1 MSNSVDQRIVQMM
14 FDNAQFEKGVSSTLQ
29 SLKALDEGLTLK
41 KGSAGIDQ
49 VQKSVNNLKFDNAIS
64 QTSGF
69 EKALGSLKTTAGGV
83 FSSIMDAVGNMSSGI
98 KLVTGLLGSGLAGM
112 MISGGWK
119 RASNINMAEFKLRGM
134 YEAMGYKGK
143 EAGEMVEKA
152 MDDAAK
158 AVDGTAYALDSAV
171 MAASN
176 LAASGVEAGP
186 ALEGTLRSI
195 AGLAAMSG
203 RDFDSVAQ
211 IVSTVAGQGKLMT
224 MQLRQFEMS
233 GLNVAAIL
241 ADAFDTTE
249 ETIREMVTDG
259 KVSFEV
265 FSQVMEEKFAGAAA
279 KANETFD
286 GSLANI
292 RAALSRTFATFFVYG
307 QKGMVPVF
315 NGIRMAING
324 VNTALSPLLGEDGV
338 LTKGAY
344 KVLTKVGKALKS
356 WSGYVDKYVK
366 DADGNIQ
373 SVREWFRQEEIDK
386 MTRFFQ
392 GIADALQTPMNVLA
406 QVLPRVVRI
415 FMYVGGIIRE
425 VVRLFGELVSP
436 IFTAF
441 KNVFSDN
448 FFGMVSSWI
457 ANLVKHVYDLV
468 SAFHIGRA
476 YGAVL
481 EAVFTALFSI
491 IKAVAGVV
499 GGVFTVAFRIA
510 SDVIFALAKA
520 VEVVLDVIG
529 GFIDMFGWAAQAVEH
544 FLKRAVKTNHTGFA
558 KIATGF
564 KNLTK
569 GAKLFLDVV
578 AGKDKAFSKFTK
590 FISSLDKG
598 AGEKVKAM
606 GAAFETF
613 SAVVS
618 HSGEL
623 IQGTFR
629 FIADTVYDFIKPFLG
644 PLREAIWDIGD
655 GVVSFIDTI
664 AGGISELVPEKIRE
678 TADSISQFFGNL
690 VGFTQLDGAA
700 GTVAGFFEGLKEQ
713 VTSSDLYQK
722 ASEHVSE
729 FTESFKAFA
738 ESFKESS
745 AGVAADVLDRL
756 KGAIG
761 GFFEFLE
768 PARQALQNFLDF
780 FKLGEFDG
788 TLESFGSILDNIKEK
803 LDISGAIQGAVDFL
817 IAAGK
822 AIAFFFGAIASA
834 PVLVATSAMT
844 AVRALLERMSPFL
857 FLASEAFQKFGGAVS
872 EAFGKLQESFAEG
885 GFSLELVQN
894 FAESVAEAFSS
905 LLGDLGNILPRIG
918 TTIFNYFRDTFVS
931 LGDTLKNLS
940 VDAIQPI
947 FDAIGGFISDLGIID
962 KLKGFGLSGPL
973 EALSSFF
980 TSVVPSKV
988 VEVVHAIGSFISMAS
1003 SAAFSV
1009 AGVAFEAVSSG
1020 ASHFFKFLSK
1030 IGESLAGFKDTAVNA
1045 FKGLGGLST
1054 PFENFFEKIRTA
1066 VEWFS
1071 WSMNN
1076 GSSFKDAFRSFA
1088 SSIRQGFNGLIE
1100 EASPVISDFARK
1112 LGDGLKTSFEAIIGD
1127 FGSFVGSALSTVPKL
1142 IGEALGALDS
1152 LGAFDGLKDAGFTK
1166 PLNALQDFFSN
1177 VAPAKIKDVAKN
1189 ISNFLA
1195 PSLGGLMS
1203 FGGKV
1208 RQIFADSD
1216 FFGPMKTFGASVGD
1230 ALKTFFDAID
1240 GKDISV
1246 EAVKDLA
1253 HSIADSFGQFLS
1265 ESFAKVLD
1273 VGGQLFGALTSVIG
1287 GPFEKIASFGGNVFG
1302 KISGFIKGLFEVIAS
1317 FDPTGFLQNFD
1328 LSAPLE
1334 SVKNF
1339 VSEALDIDVS
1349 KLSGL
1354 NGVIETIKGV
1364 IKKLLGL
1371 EDEVDKG
1378 FDFSMLKNE
1387 SGSIYRRLF
1396 EKYFGDTG
1404 DLDGSVSSV
1413 GERVKSIIDGFKK
1426 FINDPLGTVF
1436 DILANA
1442 VNTFAEKY
1450 SEFKTKLDTD
1460 KLKTFV
1466 DDVAKLAKHAAG
1478 LVVLWEV
1485 VQMFENVGHFASSM
1499 ARMADAF
1506 RTLAFEMKQLSQDAR
1521 RFIRTQAILNIAIA
1535 IGILIAAI
1543 AGLVYILKNNDSGD
1557 IMAAITIVEVL
1568 LLELVGIMVIIS
1580 YLKFEPEKIAG
1591 FISVVQSLALAVAAM
1606 ALIIALLGG
1615 LDEGQ
1620 LYRGLGALTGI
1631 MVMMT
1636 ILMAVTTMV
1645 PEHFGSLKGTF
1656 LGIAAALLVIT
1667 VVVQILGS
1675 MDPGVLSRGGALL
1688 IGLMVLL
1695 GVLSATVQ
1703 HFSKGAAVGATAL
1716 IEIAASILILTAA
1729 IGVLAMIPSSRLDE
1743 AVFEV
1748 VGLIAVMTTAL
1759 IALTRFTKSSD
1770 LKGTGKALA
1779 GFAASII
1786 LISVAVGMLA
1796 FVSEFGGNLAGGL
1809 ASVIVLI
1816 AAMSVAILAISTM
1829 GKDAENAAKA
1839 IKAFGVAIGIIAV
1852 AVVALSLLPSAQ
1864 VIPALLGLCAVIVLF
1879 AGSLT
1884 VLTLAAGK
1892 FPQGAGLLIG
1902 MFVAI
1907 GAMALMVAGAISWLA
1922 KSLNDSP
1929 QIVSALS
1936 TLCTGLIVF
1945 AVAMAALIAIAD
1957 LFKAGA
1963 ILVVAVLLAFGA
1975 TSLMVATAME
1985 TLADALLKLSIIGPR
2000 FALSIVD
2007 SLKLLGNGLWEARES
2022 MAQGIAGIGSAM
2034 IAGFLMIIPEGL
2046 RVFGAFLLELVGV
2059 AIEFA
2064 PAMGEAAIV
2073 LIGGLVSGI
2082 ATGIENHGGDV
2093 LDAVLHLFDVVIA
2106 GIKDVF
2112 TGALTEFGNWLADI
2126 TGFAASA
2133 EAEASQ
2139 SAGDM
2144 SKAASESAKENNTVA
2159 EDTKEELAEAKKAWE
2174 TETPGI
2180 AALAEK
2186 YGLSGIGGIK
2196 DSAKGFNIMEVLG
2209 LDSASMDINLAEL
2222 SEKAKSMGITLP
2234 ENITTMVEN
2243 GLGETSLSSIM
2254 DEQGFID
2261 TEAATTL
2268 ASDAGVSVAQDGWG
2282 PGLEEGISSTAKLDD
2297 LLAGTG
2303 VVDLDAITTQFT
2315 EAGSTASTSFVGG
2328 FEDGLVIDG
2337 SGPVKKAAEK
2347 MKMEKEF
2354 KSSGSIDGKAAVAGF
2369 ESGLKKFAD
2378 KAKNASSAAQKK
2390 IKDDEKN
2397 MKSAGRSSGS
2407 ALVEGLI
2414 SGINSQ
2420 IPALTSAVEKLERL
2434 AERAY
2439 NAKAKIKSPSR
2450 VWAKMGA
2457 YMVQGLIVGMESM
2470 HGSLKTASED
2480 TADLAISTA
2489 ATQMSYL
2496 SGLLEDIDDQPVI
2509 RPVLDLTDYNAG
2521 LAQMQGFDTYNQLV
2535 SAQSALRGLSVMPR
2549 GYQESETDGSKSG
2562 PNISIYLNYD
2572 ASADANQIVMDIANG
2587 LEARLA
2593 MEGV

>member
-41 KGSAGIDQ
+41 KGTTGLDQ
-49 VQKSVNNLKFDNAIS
+49 VQKSVNNIKFDNAIS

-83 FSSIMDAVGNMSSGI
+83 FSSIMDAVSNMSGGI
-98 KLVTGLLGSGLAGM
+98 KVVTGLLTTGLAGM
-112 MISGGWK
+112 MISGAWK
-119 RASNINMAEFKLRGM
+119 RASNINMAEFKLTGM

-143 EAGEMVEKA
+143 QAADMVALA
-152 MDDAAK
+152 MDNAAE

-186 ALEGTLRSI
+186 ALKGTLQAI

-249 ETIREMVTDG
+249 ETIRDMVTDG

-279 KANETFD
+279 KANETFE

-292 RAALSRTFATFFVYG
+292 QAALSRTFATFDVYF
-307 QKGMVPVF
+307 QKGMVPIF
-315 NGIRMAING
+315 NGIREAING
-324 VNTALSPLLGEDGV
+324 VNTALDPLLGENGV
-338 LTKGAY
+338 LTQGAY
-344 KVLTKVGKALKS
+344 KALTKTGKALRK
-356 WSGYVDKYVK
+356 WAGYVDEYVE
-366 DADGNIQ
+366 DAEGNMQ
-373 SVREWFRQEEIDK
+373 KVRKWFHQEEIDK

-392 GIADALQTPMNVLA
+392 GIADALQTPMNVLV

-425 VVRLFGELVSP
+425 VIRLFGELVSP

-529 GFIDMFGWAAQAVEH
+529 GFIDMFGWAAQAIEH
-544 FLKRAVKTNHTGFA
+544 FLKRAVKTNQTGFA

-590 FISSLDKG
+590 FISSLDKS

-613 SAVVS
+613 SAIVS

-623 IQGTFR
+623 IQGAFR

-700 GTVAGFFEGLKEQ
+700 GTVAEFFEGLKEQ

-722 ASEHVSE
+722 ASEHVSK
-729 FTESFKAFA
+729 FTESFKTFA

-803 LDISGAIQGAVDFL
+803 LDVSGVIQGAVDFL

-822 AIAFFFGAIASA
+822 AVAFFFGAIASA
-834 PVLVATSAMT
+834 PVLVAISAMT

-857 FLASEAFQKFGGAVS
+857 FLASEAFQKFGGSVS
-872 EAFGKLQESFAEG
+872 EAFQKFTSVFGDGTSRVTAIN
-885 GFSLELVQN
+885 N
-894 FAESVAEAFSS
+894 FVNEVLDAFSK
-905 LLGDLGNILPRIG
+905 LGADLGNILPSIG
-918 TTIFNYFRDTFVS
+918 GTIWSFFKENFLN
-931 LGDTLKNLS
+931 LGENLNGIAKNLGS
-940 VDAIQPI
+940 KV
-947 FDAIGGFISDLGIID
+947 FDAISNFVGSLGLMERVKGTVLEGPLNALKDFFGSVVPEKAAKVVDAVTGFLSFISSGMVSFGGAA
-962 KLKGFGLSGPL
+962 LKSITSG
-973 EALSSFF
+973 ASSFF
-980 TSVVPSKV
+980 D
-988 VEVVHAIGSFISMAS
+988 
-1003 SAAFSV
+1003 
-1009 AGVAFEAVSSG
+1009 
-1020 ASHFFKFLSK
+1020 FLSG
-1030 IGESLAGFKDTAVNA
+1030 IGGRFVALKDSVTSA
-1045 FKGLGGLST
+1045 FKGLSAAKK
-1054 PFENFFEKIRTA
+1054 PFEDFFTSMGN
-1066 VEWFS
+1066 VFNWFKFT
-1071 WSMNN
+1071 MDN
-1076 GSSFKDAFRSFA
+1076 GGSFKDAFKNLVDGFKLNVGTLFDNVSPIFSSFVHKVGNA
-1088 SSIRQGFNGLIE
+1088 LR
-1100 EASPVISDFARK
+1100 A
-1112 LGDGLKTSFEAIIGD
+1112 TFELVTKD
-1127 FGSFVGSALSTVPKL
+1127 FGAFAGNALGQIPKA

-1152 LGAFDGLKDAGFTK
+1152 LGIFDSLKEAGFQK
-1166 PLNALQDFFSN
+1166 PLQALQDFFN
-1177 VAPAKIKDVAKN
+1177 NTAPAQIKEVATN

-1195 PSLGGLMS
+1195 PSFGALMT
-1203 FGGKV
+1203 FGGRIK
-1208 RQIFADSD
+1208 QIFADSD
-1216 FFGPMKTFGASVGD
+1216 FFGPMKKFGSSVSD

-1240 GKDISV
+1240 GQDISV
-1246 EAVKDLA
+1246 EAVKNLA
-1253 HSIADSFGQFLS
+1253 HTIADSFGQFLS
-1265 ESFAKVLD
+1265 ESFSKVLD
-1273 VGGQLFGALTSVIG
+1273 VGGQVFGVITSMIG
-1287 GPFEKIASFGGNVFG
+1287 GPFEKIASVGGDIFG
-1302 KISGFIKGLFEVIAS
+1302 KISGFIGGFVEVLAS
-1317 FDPTGFLQNFD
+1317 FTPIQSLKNID

-1334 SVKNF
+1334 GVKNF
-1339 VSEALDIDVS
+1339 IGKLADIDVS

-1354 NGVIETIKGV
+1354 EGVIDTIKNV

-1371 EDEVDKG
+1371 EDDVNKG

-1387 SGSIYRRLF
+1387 SGSIYKRLF

-1404 DLDGSVSSV
+1404 DLDGSVTSV

-1436 DILANA
+1436 DILAKGVNA
-1442 VNTFAEKY
+1442 FAENYEK
-1450 SEFKTKLDTD
+1450 FKSKLDTD

-1506 RTLAFEMKQLSQDAR
+1506 SRLSFELKQLSQDAR

-1535 IGILIAAI
+1535 IGILVAAF
-1543 AGLVYILKNNDSGD
+1543 AALVYILKNNDSGD
-1557 IMAAITIVEVL
+1557 TMAALVVIEVL
-1568 LLELVGIMVIIS
+1568 LLELTAIIALIS
-1580 YLKFEPEKIAG
+1580 VLPFDPGKIAG
-1591 FISVVQSLALAVAAM
+1591 FAGMMQALALAVAGM
-1606 ALIIALLGG
+1606 ALVVAALGG

-1620 LYRGLGALTGI
+1620 LYRGVGAMTAI
-1631 MVMMT
+1631 MVLMT
-1636 ILMAVTTMV
+1636 VLMAVTTMV
-1645 PEHFGSLKGTF
+1645 PEHFGKLKGTF

-1695 GVLSATVQ
+1695 GVLAATVQ

-1743 AVFEV
+1743 AVFEMI
-1748 VGLIAVMTTAL
+1748 GLIAAMTTAL

-1770 LKGTGKALA
+1770 LKGTGKALI

-1786 LISVAVGMLA
+1786 AISIAVGMLA
-1796 FVSEFGGNLAGGL
+1796 FVSELGGDLFGGMV
-1809 ASVIVLI
+1809 SVMFLI
-1816 AAMSVAILAISTM
+1816 GAMSVAIMAISM
-1829 GKDAENAAKA
+1829 LGPDAEKAANA
-1839 IKAFGVAIGIIAV
+1839 IKAFGVAVGVMAV
-1852 AVVALSLLPSAQ
+1852 AVIALSILPAAQ
-1864 VIPALLGLCAVIVLF
+1864 VIPALLGLCAAIIVF
-1879 AGSLT
+1879 AGALT
-1884 VLTLAAGK
+1884 IMTITAGK
-1892 FPQGAGLLIG
+1892 FKAGAGLVIG
-1902 MFVAI
+1902 MMVAF
-1907 GAMALMVAGAISWLA
+1907 GAMALVVAYAISWLA
-1922 KSLNDSP
+1922 KSVEQSP
-1929 QIVSALS
+1929 AIAQGIGILV
-1936 TLCTGLIVF
+1936 TGLVVF
-1945 AVAMAALIAIAD
+1945 AAVLAALVAIAGKVPVGAGLVIGILLSIGATALMFASAMD
-1957 LFKAGA
+1957 IMAGA
-1963 ILVVAVLLAFGA
+1963 LARLVV
-1975 TSLMVATAME
+1975 
-1985 TLADALLKLSIIGPR
+1985 IGPA
-2000 FALSIVD
+2000 FAKSIVV
-2007 SLKLLGNGLWEARES
+2007 SLKSLGEGLWEARDS
-2022 MAQGIAGIGSAM
+2022 MAKGIAGIGSAL
-2034 IAGFLMIIPEGL
+2034 IAGILMIIPEGVRL
-2046 RVFGAFLLELVGV
+2046 FGSFMLELVGV
-2059 AIEFA
+2059 LIEFA

-2073 LIGGLVSGI
+2073 LIVGLVSGI
-2082 ATGIENHGGDV
+2082 ATGIENHGEDV
-2093 LDAVLHLFDVVIA
+2093 LNAVLHLFDVVIA

-2139 SAGDM
+2139 SAGNM

-2159 EDTKEELAEAKKAWE
+2159 EDTKAELSEARKAWE

-2186 YGLSGIGGIK
+2186 YGLSGVAGIK
-2196 DSAKGFNIMEVLG
+2196 ESAKGFNIMEVLG
-2209 LDSASMDINLAEL
+2209 LDSESMDINLAEL
-2222 SEKAKSMGITLP
+2222 AEKAKAMGITLP

-2243 GLGETSLSSIM
+2243 GLGETKLSSIM

-2261 TEAATTL
+2261 TEAASTL
-2268 ASDAGVSVAQDGWG
+2268 ASDAGVTVAQDGWG
-2282 PGLEEGISSTAKLDD
+2282 GGLEKGLESVKLDS

-2303 VVDLDAITTQFT
+2303 AIDLDAITGQFT
-2315 EAGSTASTSFVGG
+2315 EAGTTASTSFVSG
-2328 FEDGLVIDG
+2328 FEEGLEIDG
-2337 SGPVKKAAEK
+2337 SGPVKKAADG

-2354 KSSGSIDGKAAVAGF
+2354 KSSGTIDGKAAVTGF
-2369 ESGLKKFAD
+2369 ESGLKNFAD
-2378 KAKNASSAAQKK
+2378 KAKTATNSAKKKVEDAKSS
-2390 IKDDEKN
+2390 
-2397 MKSAGRSSGS
+2397 MKTAGESTGSSI
-2407 ALVEGLI
+2407 VEGII

-2420 IPALTSAVEKLERL
+2420 IPSLERAVQKVVDL
-2434 AERAY
+2434 AKKAAD
-2439 NAKAKIKSPSR
+2439 AKAQINSPSKLFAQTGR
-2450 VWAKMGA
+2450 GFVE
-2457 YMVQGLIVGMESM
+2457 GLIMGMEQM
-2470 HGSLKTASED
+2470 HGSLKTTSED
-2480 TADLAISTA
+2480 TVDLAISTA
-2489 ATQMSYL
+2489 ASQVSYL

-2521 LAQMQGFDTYNQLV
+2521 LAQMQGFDTFNQLV
-2535 SAQSALRGLSVMPR
+2535 SAQSALRGLSVVPR
-2549 GYQESETDGSKSG
+2549 GGQELNGSSAKSG

-2593 MEGV
+2593 MEGA